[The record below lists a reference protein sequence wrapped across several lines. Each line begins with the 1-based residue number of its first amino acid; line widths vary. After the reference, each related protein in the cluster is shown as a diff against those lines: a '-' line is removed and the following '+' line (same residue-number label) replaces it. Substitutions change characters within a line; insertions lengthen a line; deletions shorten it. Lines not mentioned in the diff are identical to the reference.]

1 MSIEQHKQ
9 IAATFFQHISAGN
22 FQTALAMMN
31 EDATYWILGRRDVIP
46 SAGANDRARMERIF
60 NAMTERMDSPLQMR
74 IKSAI
79 GEGDRVAMEME
90 SHGTLKNGRV
100 YNNQYHLLMRIAD
113 GRIAE
118 VREYLDTQHVLAT
131 WYS

>member
-1 MSIEQHKQ
+1 MDKNDFLTLHCLTLKQ
-9 IAATFFQHISAGN
+9 LCDTDSVEAIVGVPAAEAE
-22 FQTALAMMN
+22 AA
-31 EDATYWILGRRDVIP
+31 